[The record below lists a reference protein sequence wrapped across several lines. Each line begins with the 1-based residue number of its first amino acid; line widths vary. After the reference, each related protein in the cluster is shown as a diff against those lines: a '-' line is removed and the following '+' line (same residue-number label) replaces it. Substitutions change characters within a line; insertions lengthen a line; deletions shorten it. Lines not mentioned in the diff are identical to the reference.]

1 MIAANGMKLR
11 HGEKVR
17 NELSAGMAV
26 QGLEPVQA
34 ASYASAVAALPERL
48 RQTFGVAVAQL
59 AGPEKQTLVAAMGAM
74 GPVGVSR
81 LAMQMAAGGAA
92 ELPAPGAAMPQI
104 AAAAPEPPSSRA
116 GADAGAEAGV
126 LQSAVDNATV
136 DSEVLAMLA
145 ALPASIKKQ
154 PRAQRAV
161 VRAWP
166 RHVSCGHAPTS
177 KSTAVRLAYR
187 VQ

>member
-92 ELPAPGAAMPQI
+92 VLPAPGAAMPQI

-136 DSEVLAMLA
+136 DSEVLA

>member
-92 ELPAPGAAMPQI
+92 VLPAPGAAMPQI

-136 DSEVLAMLA
+136 DPEVLA
-145 ALPASIKKQ
+145 ALPASIKNNLELN
-154 PRAQRAV
+154 AL
-161 VRAWP
+161 
-166 RHVSCGHAPTS
+166 SSGHG
-177 KSTAVRLAYR
+177 RDM
-187 VQ
+187 